1 MSGIP
6 LGIEPGHRRRVM
18 RRLLNLALLVAL
30 VVVVATSPALAKKA
44 PIQRTV
50 VDGVTL
56 AEVKPNT
63 QISPFYPATA
73 RTSNPHAVV
82 VVAAEVNEEGRV
94 GKVELISSSIEGMGF
109 EVSAKGAVKQ
119 WRFLPAL
126 ENDLPVDS
134 VTVIRLTFAPPTLAR
149 SEGFVFTERSPR
161 LYVMEMFTA
170 AGTVEGRAMAKSF
183 ATTSSAERD
192 AFSANDLPPCQ
203 ATRNGNE
210 CMYNK
215 QDLRQYGGLTDGVI
229 GTQPHNTL
237 PPNLG
242 SNPRGVR

>member
-1 MSGIP
+1 
-6 LGIEPGHRRRVM
+6 M

-82 VVAAEVNEEGRV
+82 IVAAEVNEKGRV
-94 GKVELISSSIEGMGF
+94 GRVELISSSIEGMGF
-109 EVSAKGAVKQ
+109 EVSAKSTVKQ

-134 VTVIRLTFAPPTLAR
+134 VTVVRLTFAPPTLR
-149 SEGFVFTERSPR
+149 RPEGFVFTERSPR

-170 AGTVEGRAMAKSF
+170 AGTVEGRALAKSL
-183 ATTSSAERD
+183 ATTSSLERGD
-192 AFSANDLPPCQ
+192 FFAHDLPPCR

-215 QDLRQYGGLTDGVI
+215 QDLRQFGGATDGVI
-229 GTQPHNTL
+229 GIPPHNIL
-237 PPNLG
+237 PPTVG
-242 SNPRGVR
+242 RGVR